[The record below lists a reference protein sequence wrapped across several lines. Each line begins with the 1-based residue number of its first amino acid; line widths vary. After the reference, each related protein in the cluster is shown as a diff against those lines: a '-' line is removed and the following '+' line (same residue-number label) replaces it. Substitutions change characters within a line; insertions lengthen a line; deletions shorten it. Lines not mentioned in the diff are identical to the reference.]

1 MRRADLAE
9 RIDTVEHRM
18 DSMEQRLDASFNVL
32 STQIL
37 QSHFETRA
45 AILATLRG
53 EVAGEF
59 STMRGEMKTMG
70 ADLRAHFE
78 TAIVDLR
85 GAIREG
91 DEESRRFMM
100 ILHEEVLSKFRLIGE
115 GRPSSS

>member
-18 DSMEQRLDASFNVL
+18 DSMEQSLDASFAAL

-37 QSHFETRA
+37 QSCRETDD
-45 AILATLRG
+45 AILGLR
-53 EVAGEF
+53 V
-59 STMRGEMKTMG
+59 EMKALG
-70 ADLRAHFE
+70 ADLR
-78 TAIVDLR
+78 T
-85 GAIREG
+85 AIREA